1 VKERKDAA
9 FEFVS
14 KYDFNSRRE
23 DGVSMCEIAPSIIQF
38 TMLRDR
44 FLRIIL
50 YIVRGKQMVLR

>member
-1 VKERKDAA
+1 MKERKDAA
-9 FEFVS
+9 FEFEF

-50 YIVRGKQMVLR
+50 YIV